1 MNTEAFSWSANYFC
15 RFKSIQDDCR
25 NQCALIWQIYLAI
38 TSPSQVSPPLLPPQA
53 PTSPTMSETP
63 TSPHS
68 SHSSSSYSN
77 LSTMIAKAQ
86 NSTSSSTK
94 SLHVRVAGVM
104 IERNPESLELILRY
118 TNTLVQILMY
128 TRIFP
133 SELFEIIKISSPELV
148 AESSDKKKR
157 RPSLY
162 VSLSTRT
169 MSNFISQ
176 PSWGIVLVSTFWSGT
191 TEFPAA
197 YAGLEWWNAPRTL

>member
-1 MNTEAFSWSANYFC
+1 
-15 RFKSIQDDCR
+15 
-25 NQCALIWQIYLAI
+25 
-38 TSPSQVSPPLLPPQA
+38 
-53 PTSPTMSETP
+53 MSETP

-118 TNTLVQILMY
+118 TNTLAQILMY
-128 TRIFP
+128 IRIFP

-169 MSNFISQ
+169 TSKYIISAFLGNRLGINFLIEYNRISSNLRWFGMMKRATNSVV
-176 PSWGIVLVSTFWSGT
+176 P
-191 TEFPAA
+191 
-197 YAGLEWWNAPRTL
+197 